1 MAGEQLTRNNL
12 KQQIEYSK
20 QIELAMLNILED
32 GRELEISLKN
42 ERDKTIAIVS
52 SIGEGLLVVDNDYKI
67 VLINDVAAR
76 FLEVSVAG
84 VIGIDA
90 KEVINIYK
98 GNEKLPDEK
107 RPVAENL

>member
-1 MAGEQLTRNNL
+1 MAGKQLTADNL
-12 KQQIEYSK
+12 KQRIEYFK
-20 QIELAMLNILED
+20 QVELAMMNILED
-32 GRELEISLKN
+32 ERELEIGLKN
-42 ERDKTIAIVS
+42 ERDKTMAIVS
-52 SIGEGLLVVDNDYKI
+52 SIGDGLLVIDNDYKI
-67 VLINDVAAR
+67 VLINEVAAR
-76 FLEVSVAG
+76 FLEVSAAG